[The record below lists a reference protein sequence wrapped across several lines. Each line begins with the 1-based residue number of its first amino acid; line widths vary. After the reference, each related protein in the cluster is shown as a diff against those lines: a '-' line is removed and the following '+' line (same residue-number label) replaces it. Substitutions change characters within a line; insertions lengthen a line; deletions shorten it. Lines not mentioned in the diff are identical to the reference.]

1 MVDLRLLIVAPDPL
15 ARAGLAT
22 LLADQSG
29 TLLIGQTN
37 SSNTLPDELDTYRPD
52 IIIWDLGWEPE
63 DHLGLLAD
71 VIGDEDETGPAV
83 IALLPDE
90 EQAGGVWSAGVEG
103 LLLRETSAEQLLAA
117 ITAVSQGLTV
127 ITADLSPQLLSAP
140 PPPAL
145 DSAEA
150 LTSREQEVLQL
161 VAEGL
166 TNKAIAQALSISE
179 HTVKFH
185 INTIMGKLNAPSRT
199 AAVVRATRLG
209 LILL

>member
-22 LLADQSG
+22 LLADQPG

-71 VIGDEDETGPAV
+71 VIGDEDESGPAV

-140 PPPAL
+140 PTPAL

>member
-1 MVDLRLLIVAPDPL
+1 MIDLRLLIVAPDPL
-15 ARAGLAT
+15 ARAGLST
-22 LLADQSG
+22 LLTDQPGSIV
-29 TLLIGQTN
+29 IGQTN
-37 SSNTLPDELDTYRPD
+37 SSDTLPDELETYRPD

-63 DHLGLLAD
+63 EHLGLLAD
-71 VIGDEDETGPAV
+71 VIGEEDEGGPAV
-83 IALLPDE
+83 IVLLPDE
-90 EQAGGVWSAGVEG
+90 EQAAGVWGAGVQAI
-103 LLLRETSAEQLLAA
+103 LLRETTAEQLLSA
-117 ITAVSQGLTV
+117 ITAVDQGLTV
-127 ITADLSPQLLSAP
+127 LAGDLSRQLLSTP
-140 PPPAL
+140 PTPDIDP
-145 DSAEA
+145 SEE
-150 LTSREQEVLQL
+150 LTDREREVLQL

>member
-22 LLADQSG
+22 LLADQPG

-71 VIGDEDETGPAV
+71 VIGDEDESGPAV

-90 EQAGGVWSAGVEG
+90 EQAGGVWSAGVKG

-140 PPPAL
+140 PTPAL

>member
-1 MVDLRLLIVAPDPL
+1 MIDLRLLIVAADPL
-15 ARAGLAT
+15 ARAGLST
-22 LLADQSG
+22 LLSDQPG
-29 TLLIGQTN
+29 TLVIGQTG
-37 SSNTLPDELDTYRPD
+37 SSETLPDELDTYRPD

-63 DHLGLLAD
+63 EHLGLMGE
-71 VIGDEDETGPAV
+71 VIGEEDEGETAV

-90 EQAGGVWSAGVEG
+90 EQSSAVWATGVKAI
-103 LLLRETSAEQLLAA
+103 LLRETSADQLLAA
-117 ITAVSQGLTV
+117 ISAVGQGLTV
-127 ITADLSPQLLSAP
+127 MTAELSRSLFTTP
-140 PPPAL
+140 PSPEIEPE
-145 DSAEA
+145 EA

-166 TNKAIAQALSISE
+166 TNRAIAQELSISE

>member
-22 LLADQSG
+22 LLADQPG

-63 DHLGLLAD
+63 EHLGLVAD
-71 VIGDEDETGPAV
+71 VIGDEDESGPAV

-140 PPPAL
+140 PTPAL

>member
-1 MVDLRLLIVAPDPL
+1 MIDLRLLIVAPDPL

-22 LLADQSG
+22 LLSG
-29 TLLIGQTN
+29 QEGSILIGQTN
-37 SSNTLPDELDTYRPD
+37 SSDTLPDELDTYRPD

-63 DHLGLLAD
+63 EHLGLLAD
-71 VIGDEDETGPAV
+71 VIGEDDETIFSV

-90 EQAGGVWSAGVEG
+90 EQTPAVWATGVKGI
-103 LLLRETSAEQLLAA
+103 LLRETTAEQLSSA
-117 ITAVSQGLTV
+117 ITAVGQGLTV
-127 ITADLSPQLLSAP
+127 LAGDLSRQLLATPPAADLD
-140 PPPAL
+140 PA
-145 DSAEA
+145 DE
-150 LTSREQEVLQL
+150 LTGRELEVLQL

>member
-22 LLADQSG
+22 LLSG
-29 TLLIGQTN
+29 QPETIVIGQTN
-37 SSNTLPDELDTYRPD
+37 SSASLPDELDTYRPD
-52 IIIWDLGWEPE
+52 LIVWDMGWEPE
-63 DHLGLLAD
+63 EHLGLLAD
-71 VIGDEDETGPAV
+71 VIGEEDEGGPAV

-90 EQAGGVWSAGVEG
+90 EQAGGVWAAGVKG

-117 ITAVSQGLTV
+117 VTAVSQGLTV
-127 ITADLSPQLLSAP
+127 LIPNLFTRLLSTP
-140 PPPAL
+140 TTPDL
-145 DSAEA
+145 DPAEA

-166 TNKAIAQALSISE
+166 TNKAIAQQLSISE

>member
-22 LLADQSG
+22 LLADQPG

-71 VIGDEDETGPAV
+71 VIGDEDESGPAV

-90 EQAGGVWSAGVEG
+90 EQAGGVWSAGVKG

-127 ITADLSPQLLSAP
+127 ITADLTPQLLSAP
-140 PPPAL
+140 PTPAL